1 MQINVIIDSEK
12 INYSSTTVY
21 LVLLLDSLNLSFY
34 SGDSYL
40 SSPLLWNDFT
50 KIYLYYSIFFS
61 IFDWFLKQ
69 KSPKQNQEWIYF
81 TIMLAQCTMIFLLW
95 LKSFSK
101 DLCATDRF
109 FFTRANS
116 SAALAFRTQSP
127 STCQR
132 HHSDWLPWQMCRY
145 NR

>member
-109 FFTRANS
+109 FYQSKFKCSFSLSYSVSIDLSETS
-116 SAALAFRTQSP
+116 QWLTALADVP
-127 STCQR
+127 
-132 HHSDWLPWQMCRY
+132 L
-145 NR
+145 

>member
-34 SGDSYL
+34 SSDSYL

-109 FFTRANS
+109 F
-116 SAALAFRTQSP
+116 
-127 STCQR
+127 
-132 HHSDWLPWQMCRY
+132 LPEQIQVQL
-145 NR
+145 